1 MRSFEKISS
10 FFFFA
15 RKTIAK
21 GKVKAKYLKH
31 LNCSFILII
40 GFFFENFD
48 FNVAILETPGPI
60 GCDKMTEMSLLIY
73 LHVWI
78 KQSLNK
84 CKILSSQAVTWFSWH
99 LTRFQRWIVPR
110 LLAWH
115 FLCQSA
121 QFRRGNVCSSCTIL
135 HQETGPRVWTQASGG
150 VCIGAVGEGVLQNK
164 KTSFI

>member
-21 GKVKAKYLKH
+21 GKVQAKYLKH

-40 GFFFENFD
+40 GFFFFFENFD

-73 LHVWI
+73 LH
-78 KQSLNK
+78 
-84 CKILSSQAVTWFSWH
+84 
-99 LTRFQRWIVPR
+99 
-110 LLAWH
+110 
-115 FLCQSA
+115 
-121 QFRRGNVCSSCTIL
+121 
-135 HQETGPRVWTQASGG
+135 E
-150 VCIGAVGEGVLQNK
+150 
-164 KTSFI
+164 